1 MKKDICRTPALP
13 PERVELS
20 DNPVKLCNEIS
31 RLFRARIRETNDADG
46 VMTQPGAHLV
56 LSFLAVKDGIT
67 QLELVNATHLR
78 APSVSAIIKKMAE
91 EGIVTRERDEN
102 DARAVRIYLTEHG
115 RAIDRG
121 HIKRIKALDAE
132 ALTGLD
138 EAEQQTLMALLSVV
152 RDNLIKKNCDNKE
165 NEGEKVR

>member
-1 MKKDICRTPALP
+1 MKKDICSTPASP

-31 RLFRARIRETNDADG
+31 RLFRARIRETVDADG

-56 LSFLAVKDGIT
+56 LAFLAVKDGIT
-67 QLELVNATHLR
+67 QLDLVNATHLR
-78 APSVSAIIKKMAE
+78 APSVSAILKKMEE
-91 EGIVTRERDEN
+91 EGIVRRLRDER

-115 RAIDRG
+115 REIDRE

-132 ALTGLD
+132 ALEGLG
-138 EAEQQTLMALLSVV
+138 EAERDTLMELLSVV
-152 RDNLIKKNCDNKE
+152 RDNLIKKKCESKE
-165 NEGEKVR
+165 NEGGKRE

>member
-1 MKKDICRTPALP
+1 MKKDICRAPAPP

-31 RLFRARIRETNDADG
+31 RLFRARMRETVDADG

-78 APSVSAIIKKMAE
+78 APSVSAILKKMAE
-91 EGIVTRERDEN
+91 EGIVTRERDEH

-115 RAIDRG
+115 REIDSE
-121 HIKRIKALDAE
+121 HIKHIKALDAE
-132 ALTGLD
+132 ALSGLD
-138 EAEQQTLMALLSVV
+138 EAQKQTLMALLSVV
-152 RDNLIKKNCDNKE
+152 RDNLIKRDNKE
-165 NEGEKVR
+165 NEGEKIR

>member
-1 MKKDICRTPALP
+1 MKKDICSTPASP

-31 RLFRARIRETNDADG
+31 RLFRARIRETVDADG

-56 LSFLAVKDGIT
+56 LAFLAVKDGIT
-67 QLELVNATHLR
+67 QLDLVNATHLR
-78 APSVSAIIKKMAE
+78 APSVSAILKKMEE
-91 EGIVTRERDEN
+91 EGIVRRLRDER

-115 RAIDRG
+115 REIDRE

-132 ALTGLD
+132 ALEGLG
-138 EAEQQTLMALLSVV
+138 EAERDTLMELLSVV
-152 RDNLIKKNCDNKE
+152 RDNLIKKKCENKE
-165 NEGEKVR
+165 NEGEKRE